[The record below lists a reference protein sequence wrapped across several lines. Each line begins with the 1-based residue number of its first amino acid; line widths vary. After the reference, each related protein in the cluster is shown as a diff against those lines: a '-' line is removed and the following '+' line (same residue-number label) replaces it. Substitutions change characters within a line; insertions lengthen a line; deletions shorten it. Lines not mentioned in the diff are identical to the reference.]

1 MGALRMAAGAG
12 QVEAVTQDWY
22 LGRETLEG
30 FRVALE
36 EEGRAGAITV
46 TGIRGR
52 TGLSRK
58 YLIPLLEWADRR
70 GITRREGDARRL
82 T

>member
-1 MGALRMAAGAG
+1 
-12 QVEAVTQDWY
+12 VEALGEGWY
-22 LGRETLEG
+22 VSRAALDQ
-30 FRVALE
+30 FRAVLTE
-36 EEGRAGAITV
+36 VGSVGEITV
-46 TGIRGR
+46 ATLRDR

-70 GITRREGDARRL
+70 GVTRRHGEARRL

>member
-1 MGALRMAAGAG
+1 
-12 QVEAVTQDWY
+12 
-22 LGRETLEG
+22 
-30 FRVALE
+30 VALE
-36 EEGRAGAITV
+36 AEGRAGAITV
-46 TGIRGR
+46 TGIRDR

-70 GITRREGDARRL
+70 GITRRDGDARRL

>member
-1 MGALRMAAGAG
+1 
-12 QVEAVTQDWY
+12 VEAVGGDWY
-22 LGRETLEG
+22 VARP
-30 FRVALE
+30 ALE
-36 EEGRAGAITV
+36 EFLGVLKELGAGGEITV
-46 TGIRGR
+46 PKLRDR

-70 GITRREGDARRL
+70 GVTRRQGEARRL

>member
-1 MGALRMAAGAG
+1 MAAGAG
-12 QVEAVTQDWY
+12 QVEAVTPDWF
-22 LGRETLEG
+22 LGRETLDG
-30 FRVALE
+30 FRAALE
-36 EEGRAGAITV
+36 EEGRAGEITV
-46 TGIRGR
+46 TGVRDR

>member
-1 MGALRMAAGAG
+1 M
-12 QVEAVTQDWY
+12 TPDWF
-22 LGRETLEG
+22 LGRETLDG
-30 FRVALE
+30 FRATLQ
-36 EEGRAGAITV
+36 EEGRAGEITV
-46 TGIRGR
+46 TGVRDR